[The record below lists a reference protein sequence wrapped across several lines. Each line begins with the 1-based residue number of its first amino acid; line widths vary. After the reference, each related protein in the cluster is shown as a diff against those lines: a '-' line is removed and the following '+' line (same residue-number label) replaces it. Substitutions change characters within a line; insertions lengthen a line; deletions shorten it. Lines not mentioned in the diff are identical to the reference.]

1 MKISVV
7 SKILEANDK
16 LAAANRMA
24 MDAAGAYC
32 LNLMSAPGAGK
43 TTLLTRTIKALDGA
57 LRVSVIEGDIQGTYD
72 AEVIG
77 ALGVPVMQ
85 INTGGACHLD
95 ASMINDAMKEI
106 PLMETDLLVIEN
118 VGNLVCPAEFNVGEH
133 IKVMLLSLTEGHD
146 KPLKYPLMFQESSA
160 LVINKLDLAPYVD
173 TDPEKIKRDAL
184 SLNPSLKI
192 FEVSCKTGQG
202 IGQWVGWLREIHS
215 LHRKNTKASA

>member
-16 LAAANRMA
+16 LAAENRKVLDTTGTYA
-24 MDAAGAYC
+24 I
-32 LNLMSAPGAGK
+32 NLMSAPGAGK
-43 TTLLTRTIKALDGA
+43 TTLLTRTIKALGDS
-57 LRVSVIEGDIQGTYD
+57 LRVGVIEGDIQGTYD

-77 ALGVPVMQ
+77 ALDVAVTQ

-95 ASMINDAMKEI
+95 ASMINDAMKEL
-106 PLMETDLLVIEN
+106 PLGEIDLMVIEN

-133 IKVMLLSLTEGHD
+133 MKVMLLSLTEGHD

-160 LVINKLDLAPYVD
+160 LVINKMDLAPYVD
-173 TDPEKIKRDAL
+173 ADPEKIRKDAL

-192 FEVSCKTGQG
+192 FETSCSTGDG
-202 IGQWVGWLREIHS
+202 IGKWVDWLREIHA
-215 LHRKNTKASA
+215 LHKKNIEAAR